1 VSTSLSASIC
11 TAPHAEPPF
20 HASVPLAPTDSLLV
34 CVVDAIE
41 KKRKKRKHLQELE
54 QQQAAVGTPAVA
66 TGMEG
71 VALSVSVSCC
81 PHFNNSSWSACIL
94 SLS

>member
-1 VSTSLSASIC
+1 VLH
-11 TAPHAEPPF
+11 APA
-20 HASVPLAPTDSLLV
+20 DSLLV

-81 PHFNNSSWSACIL
+81 PHFNNSSLHPVSQLTL
-94 SLS
+94 STA